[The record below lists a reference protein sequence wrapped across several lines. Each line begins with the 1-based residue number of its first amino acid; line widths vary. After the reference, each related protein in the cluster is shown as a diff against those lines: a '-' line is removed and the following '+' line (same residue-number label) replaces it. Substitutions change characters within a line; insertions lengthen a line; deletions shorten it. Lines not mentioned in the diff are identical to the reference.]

1 MARKKTK
8 VEAVA
13 KNYTRRDRYLRLTSR
28 IVAGISVVLSVV
40 MIGVII
46 FLTLDLIRFIASDL
60 IDPPLLSFGTGV
72 FEIFGLFLNVMIA
85 IELLDNITSYLKHHH
100 VQLELVIL
108 TSLTAVARKIIML
121 DLKKTDGVEL
131 IGLSLAVGA
140 LSASYI
146 GIRHF
151 HSRNGR

>member
-1 MARKKTK
+1 MPRERKMPVPEKARGL
-8 VEAVA
+8 
-13 KNYTRRDRYLRLTSR
+13 RDRYLRLISR

-46 FLTLDLIRFIASDL
+46 FLTLDLIRFIVSDL
-60 IDPPLLSFGTGV
+60 LEPPALAFGSGV

-131 IGLSLAVGA
+131 IGLGLAVAA

-151 HSRNGR
+151 HERSRR